1 MSPGRGWGPPP
12 GRRPPWWPEGEPF
25 PPERWGRRGY
35 GPPPFIRWIGCFVLT
50 AIVVALLAGGL
61 LGALFGHEGFHPIV
75 LLPILVIILIA
86 VAVGGGVRRMTRPM
100 SNLIDAARRIE
111 EGDYSA
117 QVPEWGSQD
126 IRSVARVFNAMSA
139 RLKAIDEQ
147 RRNFMADVTHELRTP
162 LSVIR
167 GQAEA
172 ILDGVYPADTAHLA
186 PILDATQT
194 LDRLVEDLKTLVET
208 DAGNLVLHKEP
219 TDLGVLVHDT
229 VESFRPQADSKGI
242 SLTSELAPNL
252 PPKEVDPARIRQV
265 VGNLLSN
272 AIRHTPAG
280 GSVKV
285 VVDSSGITV
294 ADTGEG
300 IQSELLPHVFERFA
314 KGPNSTG

>member
-35 GPPPFIRWIGCFVLT
+35 GPPPFIRWIGCFVLS
-50 AIVVALLAGGL
+50 ALALALLTGGL

-75 LLPILVIILIA
+75 LFPILVIILIA

-111 EGDYSA
+111 SGDYSA
-117 QVPEWGSQD
+117 QVPEWGSPD
-126 IRSVARVFNAMSA
+126 VRSVARAFNSMSA
-139 RLKAIDEQ
+139 RLKTIDEQ
-147 RRNFMADVTHELRTP
+147 RRSFMADVTHELRTP

-172 ILDGVYPADTAHLA
+172 INDGVYPPDAVHLA

-194 LDRLVEDLKTLVET
+194 LNRLVEDLRTLVLT

-219 TDLGVLVHDT
+219 TDLGALVRDT
-229 VESFRPQADSKGI
+229 VESFRPQADAKGLA
-242 SLTSELAPNL
+242 LTAEAAEGL
-252 PPKEVDPARIRQV
+252 PAVEVDPARIRQV
-265 VGNLLSN
+265 IGNLLSN
-272 AIRHTPAG
+272 AIRHTPSG
-280 GSVKV
+280 GSV
-285 VVDSSGITV
+285 TV
-294 ADTGEG
+294 AVTAPATVTVTDTGEG
-300 IQSELLPHVFERFA
+300 ISPELLPHVF
-314 KGPNSTG
+314 